1 MKTYLLIP
9 IDKETVHIKS
19 KCDISMHSV
28 YHILHILVNVKCILH
43 VYVSGKLSYIL
54 ILILLNKKND
64 KNWISINL
72 FSLKHSQ
79 VEHITS
85 KLLYSQM

>member
-1 MKTYLLIP
+1 
-9 IDKETVHIKS
+9 
-19 KCDISMHSV
+19 MHSV
-28 YHILHILVNVKCILH
+28 YHICHILANVKCILH

>member
-19 KCDISMHSV
+19 KYDISMHSV